1 MPGVPLKPEVGLVDA
16 VNEPPAPVITLH
28 EPVPTVGAFAAKV
41 AAPPQTVWS
50 APAFATVGAAV
61 IVMTTS
67 SNVLA
72 QGALLIVQ
80 RKV

>member
-1 MPGVPLKPEVGLVDA
+1 MPGVPLKVDVGLVDA
-16 VNEPPAPVITLH
+16 ENEPPVPVITLH

>member
-1 MPGVPLKPEVGLVDA
+1 MKVDVGLVDA

-28 EPVPTVGAFAAKV
+28 EPVPILGAFAAKV

-67 SNVLA
+67 SVEGA
-72 QGALLIVQ
+72 QGAFETVQ

>member
-28 EPVPTVGAFAAKV
+28 EPVPILGAFAAKV

-50 APAFATVGAAV
+50 GPAFATVGAAV
-61 IVMTTS
+61 KVMTTS
-67 SNVLA
+67 SVEGA
-72 QGALLIVQ
+72 QGAFETVQ

>member
-1 MPGVPLKPEVGLVDA
+1 MPGVPLKPDVGLVDA
-16 VNEPPAPVITLH
+16 VNEPPVPVITLQ
-28 EPVPTVGAFAAKV
+28 EPVPTVGALATKV

-67 SNVLA
+67 SVEGA
-72 QGALLIVQ
+72 QGAFETVQ

>member
-1 MPGVPLKPEVGLVDA
+1 MPGVPLKPDVGLVDA
-16 VNEPPAPVITLH
+16 VNEPPVPVTTLH

-50 APAFATVGAAV
+50 GPAFATVGAAV

-72 QGALLIVQ
+72 QGALLIVH